1 MNTPLRNPFPIV
13 AEVADELDRFVALRR
28 HFHQHPELSGKERE
42 TAARIAELL
51 AGWGYEVETGIGGEG
66 VVGTLRHGSGAKAIG
81 IRADF
86 DALPITET
94 TGLPHASGNAGVMHA
109 CGHDG
114 HATILLAAARALA
127 LRKRFDGTLRLI
139 FQPAEEISA
148 GARSMIRNGL
158 FKHFPVD
165 AVFGL
170 HNWPGVP
177 EGVFGFV
184 DGPAMAAV
192 DKAVI
197 RIIGR
202 GGHGAAP
209 HETIDPVLAA
219 AHVVTALQS
228 LVSRN
233 VPPLE
238 AAVVTVGSIHGGTAS
253 NVIPGSVELQVT
265 IRSFSPAVRALLAE
279 RLPALVRAQAEAL
292 GATAEVEYRLGMP
305 AVVNH
310 LALSGFAREVALA
323 TFGASWVVEHLQPRT
338 ASEDFAYFLEER
350 PGAFL
355 FVGAG
360 DGPPLHSPDFD
371 FNDALIAPAATYWTL
386 LAERF
391 LAEGKGATHG

>member
-1 MNTPLRNPFPIV
+1 MNAPLRNPSPILPEV
-13 AEVADELDRFVALRR
+13 AEELDRFIALRR
-28 HFHQHPELSGKERE
+28 HFHRNPELSTQERE
-42 TAARIAELL
+42 TARGIAELL
-51 AGWGYEVETGIGGEG
+51 GEWGYAVETGIGGEG
-66 VVGTLRHGSGAKAIG
+66 VVGTLRLGTGTKAVG

-86 DALPITET
+86 DALPIAEATN
-94 TGLPHASGNAGVMHA
+94 LPYASRNPGVMHA

-127 LRKRFDGTLRLI
+127 RRKRFDGTLRLI
-139 FQPAEEISA
+139 FQPAEEVSV
-148 GARSMIRNGL
+148 GAKGMIRDRL
-158 FKHFPVD
+158 FERFPVD
-165 AVFGL
+165 AIFGL

-197 RIIGR
+197 RIVGR

-253 NVIPGSVELQVT
+253 NVIPDSVELQAT
-265 IRSFSPAVRALLAE
+265 IRSFSPEVRRLLSE
-279 RLPALVRAQAEAL
+279 RLPALVKAQAESF
-292 GATAEVEYRLGMP
+292 GARAEVEYRLGMP

-310 LALSGFAREVALA
+310 AVPSQFARETALSV
-323 TFGASWVVEHLQPRT
+323 FGATAVEPHLAPRT

-360 DGPPLHSPDFD
+360 EGPPLHSPEYD
-371 FNDALIAPAATYWTL
+371 FNDALIAPAATYWTR

-391 LAEGKGATHG
+391 LA

>member
-1 MNTPLRNPFPIV
+1 MNAPLRNPSPILPEV
-13 AEVADELDRFVALRR
+13 AEELDRFIALRR
-28 HFHQHPELSGKERE
+28 HFHQNPELSTQERE
-42 TAARIAELL
+42 TARRIAELL
-51 AGWGYEVETGIGGEG
+51 GEWGYEVETGIGGEG
-66 VVGTLRHGSGAKAIG
+66 VVGTLRLGKGGKAVG

-86 DALPITET
+86 DALPITEA
-94 TGLPHASGNAGVMHA
+94 TGFPHTSRNPGVMHA

-114 HATILLAAARALA
+114 HATILLAAARSLA
-127 LRKRFDGTLRLI
+127 RRKRFDGTLRLI
-139 FQPAEEISA
+139 FQPAEEISV
-148 GARSMIRNGL
+148 GARSMIRDRL
-158 FKHFPVD
+158 FERFPVD

-197 RIIGR
+197 KIVGR

-209 HETIDPVLAA
+209 HETVDPVLAA

-253 NVIPGSVELQVT
+253 NVIPDSVELQAT
-265 IRSFSPAVRALLAE
+265 IRSFSPEVRRLLSE
-279 RLPALVRAQAEAL
+279 RLPALVKAQAEAF

-310 LALSGFAREVALA
+310 AGPSQFARVTGLSV
-323 TFGASWVVEHLQPRT
+323 FGATGVEPNLAPRT

-360 DGPPLHSPDFD
+360 DGPPLHSPQYD
-371 FNDALIAPAATYWTL
+371 FNDALIAPAATYWTR

-391 LAEGKGATHG
+391 LA

>member
-1 MNTPLRNPFPIV
+1 MNAPVRNPSPVLPEV
-13 AEVADELDRFVALRR
+13 AEELDRFIALRR
-28 HFHQHPELSGKERE
+28 HFHQNPELSTQEKE
-42 TAARIAELL
+42 TARHIAELL
-51 AGWGYEVETGIGGEG
+51 GEWGYDVETGIGGEG
-66 VVGTLRHGSGAKAIG
+66 VVGTLRVGTGTRALG

-86 DALPITET
+86 DALPIAEATN
-94 TGLPHASGNAGVMHA
+94 LPHASRNAGVMHA

-114 HATILLAAARALA
+114 HTAILLAAARALA
-127 LRKRFDGTLRLI
+127 RRKRFDGTLRLI
-139 FQPAEEISA
+139 YQPAEEISV
-148 GARSMIRNGL
+148 GARSMIRDGL
-158 FKHFPVD
+158 FERFPVD
-165 AVFGL
+165 AIFGL

-197 RIIGR
+197 RIVGH
-202 GGHGAAP
+202 GCHGAAP
-209 HETIDPVLAA
+209 HETVDPVLAA

-253 NVIPGSVELQVT
+253 NVIPDSVELQAT
-265 IRSFSPAVRALLAE
+265 IRSFSPEVRRLLSE
-279 RLPALVRAQAEAL
+279 RLPALVKAQAEAF
-292 GATAEVEYRLGMP
+292 GATADVEYRLGMP

-310 LALSGFAREVALA
+310 AGPSQFARETGLA
-323 TFGASWVVEHLQPRT
+323 VFGAAGVEPNLAPRT

-360 DGPPLHSPDFD
+360 KGPPLHSPQYD
-371 FNDALIAPAATYWTL
+371 FNDALIAPAAPYWTR

-391 LAEGKGATHG
+391 LA

>member
-1 MNTPLRNPFPIV
+1 MNVSVRTPSPILP
-13 AEVADELDRFVALRR
+13 EVDEELDRFIALRR
-28 HFHQHPELSGKERE
+28 HFHQNPELSTQERE
-42 TAARIAELL
+42 TARRIAELL
-51 AGWGYEVETGIGGEG
+51 GGWGYEVETGVGGEG
-66 VVGTLRHGSGAKAIG
+66 VVGTLRLGTGAKAIG

-86 DALPITET
+86 DALPISEATA
-94 TGLPHASGNAGVMHA
+94 LPHASRNAGVMHA

-114 HATILLAAARALA
+114 HTAILLAAARALA

-139 FQPAEEISA
+139 FQPAEEIA
-148 GARSMIRNGL
+148 VGAKGMIRDHL
-158 FKHFPVD
+158 FERFPVD
-165 AVFGL
+165 AIFAL

-177 EGVFGFV
+177 EGIFGFV

-197 RIIGR
+197 KIVGR

-209 HETIDPVLAA
+209 HETVDPVLAA

-253 NVIPGSVELQVT
+253 NVIPDSVELQAT
-265 IRSFSPAVRALLAE
+265 IRSFSPAVRRLLSE
-279 RLPALVRAQAEAL
+279 RLPALVKAQAEAF

-310 LALSGFAREVALA
+310 AGSSQFARETGLSV
-323 TFGASWVVEHLQPRT
+323 FGASGVEPHLPPRT
-338 ASEDFAYFLEER
+338 ASEDFAYFLEKC

-360 DGPPLHSPDFD
+360 EGPPLHSPQYD
-371 FNDALIAPAATYWTL
+371 FNDALIAPAATYWTR

-391 LAEGKGATHG
+391 LA

>member
-1 MNTPLRNPFPIV
+1 MNAPVRVPASAVP
-13 AEVADELDRFVALRR
+13 EVASELDRFVALRR
-28 HFHQHPELSGKERE
+28 HFHQNPELSTRE
-42 TAARIAELL
+42 KQTAGRIAELL
-51 AGWGYEVETGIGGEG
+51 VEWGYEVETGIGGEG
-66 VVGTLRHGSGAKAIG
+66 VVATLRNGAGRRAIG

-86 DALPITET
+86 DALPIAEA
-94 TGLPHASGNAGVMHA
+94 TGLPHASRNAGVMHA

-114 HATILLAAARALA
+114 HTTILLAAARALSQ
-127 LRKRFDGTLRLI
+127 RKTFDGTLQLI
-139 FQPAEEISA
+139 FQPAEEISV
-148 GARSMIRNGL
+148 GARAMIRDGL
-158 FKHFPVD
+158 FERFPVD
-165 AVFGL
+165 AIFGL

-197 RIIGR
+197 KVAGR

-209 HETIDPVLAA
+209 HETIDPILAA
-219 AHVVTALQS
+219 AHLVTALQS

-233 VPPLE
+233 VDPLD

-253 NVIPGSVELQVT
+253 NVIPDAVELQAT
-265 IRSFSPAVRALLAE
+265 IRSFTPEVRALLAQ
-279 RLPALVRAQAEAL
+279 RLPALAQAQAAAF
-292 GATAEVEYRLGMP
+292 GATAEVDYRLGMP

-310 LALSGFAREVALA
+310 AEQSRFAREVALSA
-323 TFGASWVVEHLQPRT
+323 FGAGGVIEHLRPRS

-360 DGPPLHSPDFD
+360 EGAPLHSPNYD
-371 FNDALIAPAATYWTL
+371 FNDALIAPAATYWTR

-391 LAEGKGATHG
+391 LA